1 MAYSQEGASLSR
13 APLFDG
19 TDYVFWKIRMETYLI
34 SVDVNVWNIVITK
47 YVVPNAIPSDPE
59 AKSQYELNAR
69 AKHALLCGL
78 TKDVFVK
85 VMHCASAHEIWS
97 KLETIYQGSNPSSSK
112 ETAFKVE
119 KKEELDSESELSDAI
134 EALLKKTSLFIKE
147 DSENDSDDS
156 PCEGDETLFMAAIE
170 TSSKKDLNNISV
182 DQSDDLDQGEI
193 DLEGELLCAL
203 KEIKRFKK
211 LVASHESEKH
221 ILQIELKDSK
231 QIVED
236 LKVLLADSELK
247 VNILE
252 QQSSSLHKQIEQYE
266 STLHLNEILSKQK
279 QCKNLTGIGFDSAE
293 SSKQITKLAN
303 KKQFQAYNRMTP
315 FRFGFFHGYYFYCN
329 KFGHKVNTCRFLQ
342 HRTSM
347 FGHNQASGFPNTVK
361 CIKCNF
367 FGHTSSQCKS
377 KEKIH
382 KVWKPKFVPSSEQSM
397 IVQTAFLSS
406 KKSLWVLDSGCSHH
420 MTGDRN
426 KFLHFENF
434 DGGFVRF
441 GDNSGAFVR
450 GKGTLLLND
459 DTPIHDVYF
468 VEGLKHNLLSV
479 SQICDSGYNVSFSS
493 QGCAIKN
500 KSGKIVATG
509 LRTIGNVYN
518 LLDSTDYENNVGMCL
533 MGQVEENWLWHKR
546 LGHVNFDNLV
556 RISKNQNVRGL
567 PILSKP
573 LNIVCKECLKGK
585 QTKVSFK
592 SKEHSSSSP
601 LQLVHTDL
609 CGPTRTQ
616 SINGEKYFML
626 FVDDYTR
633 MYAAARTP
641 QQNGVVERKNRTV
654 KEMARTM
661 LNEANLPD
669 RYWKEAVHTTVYIL
683 NRVQIRDVEEDI
695 PIRLEQVSKSAEA

>member
-47 YVVPNAIPSDPE
+47 YVVPNAIPSDPD

-85 VMHCASAHEIWS
+85 VMHCPFAHEIWS
-97 KLETIYQGSNPSSSK
+97 KLETICQ
-112 ETAFKVE
+112 
-119 KKEELDSESELSDAI
+119 
-134 EALLKKTSLFIKE
+134 
-147 DSENDSDDS
+147 
-156 PCEGDETLFMAAIE
+156 GDETLFMAAIE

-211 LVASHESEKH
+211 LVASHESEKQ

-231 QIVED
+231 QTVED

-266 STLHLNEILSKQK
+266 STLHLNEMLSKQK
-279 QCKNLTGIGFDSAE
+279 QCKNLTGIGFDSVE

-315 FRFGFFHGYYFYCN
+315 FRFGFFHGYCFYCN

-434 DGGFVRF
+434 DGGF
-441 GDNSGAFVR
+441 
-450 GKGTLLLND
+450 
-459 DTPIHDVYF
+459 
-468 VEGLKHNLLSV
+468 
-479 SQICDSGYNVSFSS
+479 
-493 QGCAIKN
+493 
-500 KSGKIVATG
+500 
-509 LRTIGNVYN
+509 
-518 LLDSTDYENNVGMCL
+518 
-533 MGQVEENWLWHKR
+533 
-546 LGHVNFDNLV
+546 
-556 RISKNQNVRGL
+556 
-567 PILSKP
+567 
-573 LNIVCKECLKGK
+573 
-585 QTKVSFK
+585 
-592 SKEHSSSSP
+592 
-601 LQLVHTDL
+601 
-609 CGPTRTQ
+609 
-616 SINGEKYFML
+616 
-626 FVDDYTR
+626 
-633 MYAAARTP
+633 YAAARTP

-669 RYWKEAVHTTVYIL
+669 RYWKEAVHTAVYIL

-695 PIRLEQVSKSAEA
+695 PIRLEQVSKSAEAEITNEKSPPSSPKAENLLHTPSRIITKRHPQSQIIGEIDAGILTRRRARIGEQAQMAEHYCLPEGFVSADKPNYVYRLKKALYGLKQAPRAWYSRLDAHLTANGFTRGGVDSNLYVKVEVCLVSRFQSAPKQSHLIAVKRILKYIQDDRKSTSGAAFFLGDRLVAWHSKKQECVTLSTAESKHKWLTFSPRLYLKKYLNISETGYSEFIGYSKVSQLELQVILSFTDSWNYTVGVTGYSEFHR